1 MPAIRGMFIPEREK
15 SRIAKR
21 SLDVLLW
28 IELLDRHDVSY
39 LQMLEQLRVYL
50 QRCHRETCQIR
61 LLVPDIFDGTQ
72 RALQMNRI
80 PFEVVTSP
88 EVTEGFLAKHPKL
101 SHDLISRPAL
111 CALVLGADCIVF
123 SKASPALSFLEDVSE
138 SLRCLLTDA
147 SFLHVIAEV
156 YVRGFDIAWTFKNP
170 IWNGTWQP
178 LYLYADSDITGPLR
192 NLAGAALGVGLDRD
206 TVEAIWSIAVNRM
219 PQVCYTRD
227 KLLWLSLQREAAR
240 RDGFTNQT
248 YIFEISYHLNFYYLL
263 LSGTLDHLALV
274 VNGVYG
280 LGLPETA
287 VGATYRRFLAAL
299 QGKSTNQYALF
310 TSDKITEFIAR
321 LGALRNLAAHRGS
334 ITPRKIVENPKVPP
348 TPDEIDEH
356 LRATGRDWVREEPF
370 CSMMPQVVTM
380 ARSIAVAE
388 LLEKNTIAE
397 DVEIIEYQGRSWYL
411 SPVLDISWNF
421 AIVRQFAL
429 AVTRECSS
437 HIATL
442 RSQQAP

>member
-15 SRIAKR
+15 TRIAKR

-39 LQMLEQLRVYL
+39 LQILEQLRVYL
-50 QRCHRETCQIR
+50 QNCHRETCQIR
-61 LLVPDIFDGTQ
+61 LLVPDIFGGTQ

-80 PFEVVTSP
+80 PFDVAISP
-88 EVTEGFLAKHPKL
+88 EVTESFLTGHQKL

-111 CALVLGADCIVF
+111 CEKTVSADCIVF

-138 SLRCLLTDA
+138 SLRCLLTDS

-170 IWNGTWQP
+170 TWNGTWQS
-178 LYLYADSDITGPLR
+178 LYLDADNDITGPLR
-192 NLAGAALGVGLDRD
+192 KLAGVAQGVGLDRD
-206 TVEAIWSIAVNRM
+206 TVEALWSLAVNRV

-227 KLLWLSLQREAAR
+227 KLQWLSLQRDAAR

-263 LSGTLDHLALV
+263 LRGTLDHLALV

-280 LGLPETA
+280 LGLPERA
-287 VGATYRRFLAAL
+287 VGATYRQFLDSL
-299 QGKSTNQYALF
+299 QAKSANQYDLF

-334 ITPRKIVENPKVPP
+334 IIPRKVVERPDAPP
-348 TPDEIDEH
+348 TTEEIDEH
-356 LRATGRDWVREEPF
+356 LRATGKEWVLKD
-370 CSMMPQVVTM
+370 STTPQIVAM
-380 ARSIAVAE
+380 ARSNAVGE
-388 LLEKNTIAE
+388 LLEKNTVAE
-397 DVEIIEYQGRSWYL
+397 DVEVIEYQGRFWYM
-411 SPVLDISWNF
+411 SPMQDISWNF
-421 AIVRQFAL
+421 AI
-429 AVTRECSS
+429 
-437 HIATL
+437 
-442 RSQQAP
+442 

>member
-50 QRCHRETCQIR
+50 QNCHRETCQIR
-61 LLVPDIFDGTQ
+61 VLVPDIFDGTQ

-80 PFEVVTSP
+80 PFDVVGSP
-88 EVTEGFLAKHPKL
+88 EVTESFLAKHQKL

-111 CALVLGADCIVF
+111 CALVVGADCIVF

-138 SLRCLLTDA
+138 SLRCLLADA

-170 IWNGTWQP
+170 IWNGTWES

-192 NLAGAALGVGLDRD
+192 TLAGAALGAGLDRD

-227 KLLWLSLQREAAR
+227 KLQWLSLQREAAR

-263 LSGTLDHLALV
+263 LSGTFDHLALV

-280 LGLPETA
+280 LELPERV
-287 VGATYRRFLAAL
+287 VGATYGRFLDAL
-299 QGKSTNQYALF
+299 RLKSANQHALF

-348 TPDEIDEH
+348 TPEEIDEH
-356 LRATGRDWVREEPF
+356 LRATGKDWVLEEPF
-370 CSMMPQVVTM
+370 YSTDATDCRDCTIKCPG
-380 ARSIAVAE
+380 AVARKE
-388 LLEKNTIAE
+388 HH
-397 DVEIIEYQGRSWYL
+397 S
-411 SPVLDISWNF
+411 
-421 AIVRQFAL
+421 
-429 AVTRECSS
+429 
-437 HIATL
+437 
-442 RSQQAP
+442 